1 MPHALI
7 VDDDATSVM
16 LLSRL
21 LESRG
26 FTTRSAGSI
35 AEARESLDPYPDSC
49 LVDLKLPDGDG
60 VALLDDG
67 LGAQTD
73 FIVITGHAS
82 VESSVDALRRGA
94 RDYLTKPIDRSKLD
108 RALARFIAPAAKAGA
123 TSSLIGESPQMQ
135 RLARTIARVGPAEV
149 TVLIIGESGTGKEL
163 IASQLHALSARAK
176 GPYLALNCGAV
187 SPNLIESELFGH
199 ERGSFTG
206 ATRQHA
212 GYFER
217 AHGGTLFLDEIT
229 EMPLDLQVRLLR
241 VLETRQVA
249 RVGSSENVTVNVRVI
264 AATNRDP
271 REAVRQGRLREDLLY
286 RLQVV
291 PIEVPPLRERAGD
304 VRLLAQHFLNQL
316 NQGVTSPKSFS
327 EAALARLEDYHWP
340 GNVRELYNLVQRA
353 FVLSEGPLIT
363 HPHVQH
369 PERRDAASGPSDTIR
384 IPAGEPLAMVEQ
396 RVILHTLRNCR
407 TQEEAARLL
416 GVSTKTLYNK
426 LRLYGRTGSLRKEGT
441 LPAIEGDSVWGTNG

>member
-7 VDDDATSVM
+7 VDDDDASVL

-21 LESRG
+21 LENRG
-26 FTTRSAGSI
+26 FTTRCARSI

-49 LVDLKLPDGDG
+49 LVDLKLPDGEG
-60 VALLDDG
+60 TELLEDG
-67 LGAQTD
+67 LGEQTD
-73 FIVITGHAS
+73 FIVITGNAS
-82 VESSVDALRRGA
+82 IESSVDALRRGA
-94 RDYLTKPIDRSKLD
+94 RDYLTKPIDRFKLE
-108 RALARFIAPAAKAGA
+108 RALARFITPTGKSNVAPS
-123 TSSLIGESPQMQ
+123 TLIGDSPEMQ
-135 RLARTIARVGPAEV
+135 RLARTIARVAPTDV
-149 TVLIIGESGTGKEL
+149 TVLIMGESGTGKEL
-163 IASQLHALSARAK
+163 IASRLHALSPRAK

-241 VLETRQVA
+241 VLETREVS
-249 RVGSSENVTVNVRVI
+249 RVGSSDTVPINVRVV

-291 PIEVPPLRERAGD
+291 PIEVPPLRQRAGD
-304 VRLLAQHFLNQL
+304 VRLLAMHFLEQL
-316 NQGVTSPKSFS
+316 NQSAPVPKTFS
-327 EAALARLEDYHWP
+327 EAAIARLEAYHWP

-353 FVLSEGPLIT
+353 FVLSEGSVIT
-363 HPHVQH
+363 HPHVHQPAA
-369 PERRDAASGPSDTIR
+369 PEIDVGASQTIR
-384 IPAGEPLAMVEQ
+384 IRLGESLAKVEQ

-426 LRLYGRTGSLRKEGT
+426 LRLYGRSAERRSDPTDPLG
-441 LPAIEGDSVWGTNG
+441 GDSAWGTTS